1 MQRFANRLFRLMNE
15 NAVSQTA
22 LANAVGVT
30 RQSIAQYLEGN
41 TQPSAEKI
49 CAIADFFNVSADYL
63 LGRTDCKS
71 PDIDMQAICK
81 KTGLWPETV
90 ERLLALK
97 KSERKAIIG
106 DDDEGL
112 MDSVEIPQWQYDAF
126 SVCINLFLLDDF
138 SPSLAREAYHVVEEN
153 KKIKK
158 TSIEIM
164 DKARAAVADID
175 PGLWVLDPV
184 ESRVFYRYRVDY
196 WFKKISGHIIDGMN
210 DWLDFKEGKT

>member
-1 MQRFANRLFRLMNE
+1 MQQFAKRLYQLMDE
-15 NAVSQTA
+15 KGVSRSA
-22 LANAVGVT
+22 LGNAVGVT
-30 RQSIAQYLEGN
+30 RQSIAQYLDGN
-41 TQPSAEKI
+41 TQPNAEKL

-63 LGRTDCKS
+63 LGRTDCRS
-71 PDIDMQAICK
+71 SDIDMQEICK
-81 KTGLWPETV
+81 KTGLWPEAV

-112 MDSVEIPQWQYDAF
+112 MDSVEIPQWEYDVF

-138 SPSLAREAYHVVEEN
+138 SPGLAREAYHVVEED
-153 KKIKK
+153 KKIKE
-158 TSIEIM
+158 TSIEIV

-184 ESRVFYRYRVDY
+184 ESRVFYKYRVDY
-196 WFKKISGHIIDGMN
+196 YFKRISGHIIDGMKE
-210 DWLDFKEGKT
+210 WLELKEGR